1 LSWFLSLARYLV
13 EITCHKP
20 FSSGWWF
27 QGKKLGAKIILKIA
41 TGWAI
46 DSCELE
52 YIVGADHGDRR

>member
-1 LSWFLSLARYLV
+1 LV
-13 EITCHKP
+13 EITRHKP

-27 QGKKLGAKIILKIA
+27 QGKKLGEKIILKIA